1 MKIFSLFFLLYFTV
15 HQVDAQTSTVRKAQS
30 NFDKAQAFLKEDAY
44 QQAIQS
50 LQEAVRADPSFQ
62 YAFIQMGDINRR
74 LKSFES
80 AKVAYKS
87 AISLG
92 MSIDPRVYYGMAES
106 SLRTG
111 DYESGLLN
119 INLFLQRYKGNDKEF
134 ISRANKYLRD
144 CTFALKA
151 IKLPVKYEPVN
162 MGKEVNSVYR
172 DYSPSITAD
181 GEQLIFCRNISDNE
195 DFFISH
201 KTSGSWSAPV
211 TLSRNINTP
220 NFNEG
225 AQSISPDGSY
235 LFFTG
240 CNRPDGLGR
249 CDIYVSH
256 KEGNNWGEPFNLGAP
271 VNSTYWDSQPAIS
284 PDGSTLYFVSNRP
297 GGMGGYDIWQSSLKN
312 DGYWA
317 EPINLG
323 PQINTPYDEQTPFI
337 HSDGRTLYFS
347 SDGWAGMGDK
357 DIFLSRMDETG
368 NWGLPENL
376 GYPINTF
383 NEETGLI
390 VTPDG
395 KQGLFS
401 SNLKGGYGDMDI
413 YQFEIPVN
421 KRPLPITYVKGII
434 KDKETGEYLTA
445 QVQVMNV
452 RSKQTLYNDYTST
465 DNGSFLAVMPMGG
478 DYAFNVSADG
488 YLFYSEH
495 YELKSSSL
503 NKPIII
509 EIRLEKLKVG
519 NNVILKNIFF
529 NTNEYV
535 ILPTS
540 LIELTTLTELLKNNP
555 HMNIEVQGHTDN
567 VGNELQNEKLS
578 FNRAKAVYDYLIS
591 EGIASQRLT
600 YKGYGE
606 TKPIKTND
614 TEDNRKQNRRTSF
627 IITKI

>member
-15 HQVDAQTSTVRKAQS
+15 HQVAAQTSTVKKAQT

-44 QQAIQS
+44 QQAIES
-50 LQEAVRADPSFQ
+50 LQQAVIADPSFKF
-62 YAFIQMGDINRR
+62 AFIQIGDINRR

-80 AKVAYKS
+80 AKTAYKN
-87 AISLG
+87 AIALSKTV
-92 MSIDPRVYYGMAES
+92 DPRAYYGMAES
-106 SLRTG
+106 SLKTG
-111 DYESGLLN
+111 DYESGLVN
-119 INLFLQRYKGNDKEF
+119 INLFLQHYKGNDKEF
-134 ISRANKYLRD
+134 LSKANKYLRD
-144 CTFALKA
+144 CEFGAKA
-151 IKLPVKYEPVN
+151 VQSPLKYEPLN
-162 MGKEVNSVYR
+162 MGKEINSIYR
-172 DYSPSITAD
+172 DYSPAITGD

-195 DFFISH
+195 DFFISN
-201 KTSGSWSAPV
+201 KKSNIWSPPV
-211 TLSRNINTP
+211 PLSSKINTH

-225 AQSISPDGSY
+225 AQSISPDGLY

-249 CDIYVSH
+249 CDLYVSR

-297 GGMGGYDIWQSSLKN
+297 GGLGGYDIWKSSLQN
-312 DGYWA
+312 DGYWT
-317 EPINLG
+317 EPKNLG
-323 PQINTPYDEQTPFI
+323 PEINTPYDEQTPFI

-357 DIFLSRMDETG
+357 DIFLSRLDEKG
-368 NWGLPENL
+368 KWGTPENM

-395 KQGLFS
+395 KLGLFS
-401 SNLKGGYGDMDI
+401 SNLKGGFGDMDI
-413 YQFEIPVN
+413 YQFEMPEN
-421 KRPLPITYVKGII
+421 KRPLPITYVKGIV
-434 KDKETGEYLTA
+434 KDKETGAYLAA
-445 QVQVMNV
+445 QVQVINV
-452 RSKQTLYNDYTST
+452 MSKQTLYNDYTST
-465 DNGSFLAVMPMGG
+465 DNGSFLTVMPMGG
-478 DYAFNVSADG
+478 DYSFNVSADG

-495 YELKSSSL
+495 YELTTSSH
-503 NKPIII
+503 KPILI
-509 EIRLEKLKVG
+509 EISLEKLKVG
-519 NNVILKNIFF
+519 NNLILKNIFF
-529 NTNEYV
+529 NTNEYD

-540 LIELTTLTELLKNNP
+540 LIELGTLTELLENNP
-555 HMNIEVQGHTDN
+555 GMNIEIQGHTDN
-567 VGNELQNEKLS
+567 IGNESQNEKLS
-578 FNRAKAVYDYLIS
+578 FNRAKSVYDFLIS
-591 EGIASQRLT
+591 KKIASKRLT

-606 TKPIKTND
+606 TRPIKSND